1 MPAQDSDHRYLEDE
15 MREESPR
22 EAVEDDLHRAKDTVS
37 RGAAGS
43 ERAVSDRK
51 ARTAATQAYLLLRTT
66 FTVAPILFGV
76 DKFFDFMVEWTTYL
90 APWIESLAPVDAQT
104 FMYGVGVVE
113 ILGGLLV
120 AVAPRIGAPIV
131 ALWLLLIIGNLVT
144 YDPPQYYD
152 IALRDLGL
160 MLGALTLT
168 RLAWGLA
175 RSK

>member
-1 MPAQDSDHRYLEDE
+1 MSTRDSGHRYLENE
-15 MREESPR
+15 MRDEGPG
-22 EAVEDDLHRAKDTVS
+22 EAVKDDLNRARDTVTS
-37 RGAAGS
+37 HNPDRAA
-43 ERAVSDRK
+43 SDDK
-51 ARTAATQAYLLLRTT
+51 ARTAATQAYLMLRTL

-90 APWIESLAPVDAQT
+90 APWIEGLAPVDAQT

-113 ILGGLLV
+113 IIGGLLV
-120 AVAPRIGAPIV
+120 AIAPRIGAPVV
-131 ALWLLLIIGNLVT
+131 ALWLLLIVVNLVT